1 MHFRHKCAKQFSVTA
16 SVDVIHGSS
25 SGDDDSDALFKKRY
39 RFLIDGDAVPHAV
52 QRRRINMIISVEE
65 EPGEEDVDAY
75 EHALL
80 CCDAE
85 YKGRYF
91 IFLMTHAMNSK
102 TDSFVGYTLNP
113 ILDVIRH
120 NDKTY
125 FDRNTCMAAPHW
137 ILDIVMGPFICKE
150 VAIDCARALVNGT
163 RGKEAK
169 RNKAPYLST
178 LYNVSLYRYNEKLQ
192 EPLDQVL
199 RENAP
204 PKFIDILREMNK

>member
-1 MHFRHKCAKQFSVTA
+1 MLFRHRRDKQFNVSFVNDTRF
-16 SVDVIHGSS
+16 DMT
-25 SGDDDSDALFKKRY
+25 DEEDLFTRRY
-39 RFLIDGDAVPHAV
+39 HVLLGDAKPHTVHHHA
-52 QRRRINMIISVEE
+52 INIIISVEQE
-65 EPGEEDVDAY
+65 EEEEEEELDAY

-80 CCDAE
+80 YSDAE
-85 YKGRYF
+85 YGGRYF

-102 TDSFVGYTLNP
+102 TDSYVGFSLNP

-137 ILDIVMGPFICKE
+137 ILDVVMGPFICKE
-150 VAIDCARALVNGT
+150 TAIDCARALVNGT

-178 LYNVSLYRYNEKLQ
+178 LYNVSLYRYNEKLT
-192 EPLDQVL
+192 EPFDQLL

-204 PKFIDILREMNK
+204 SKFIDILNEMNK

>member
-1 MHFRHKCAKQFSVTA
+1 MHYRHKCTKQFNVTA
-16 SVDVIHGSS
+16 TSTENQRHKE
-25 SGDDDSDALFKKRY
+25 DDTLFRERY
-39 RFLIDGDAVPHAV
+39 RFLIDDAEPYAV
-52 QRRRINMIISVEE
+52 HRRTINLIITVDDETAA
-65 EPGEEDVDAY
+65 GEDLDAY

-85 YKGRYF
+85 YQGKYF

-199 RENAP
+199 RENASA
-204 PKFIDILREMNK
+204 KFIDILREMNK